1 MYQLPY
7 NNINSFNGKKILLI
21 LMLFF
26 IVNSIIH
33 AQLFT
38 DIAHDSN
45 IKFSNE
51 QLFNSGAGVC
61 VLDYNND
68 GWDDFFLPGGY
79 GHSALFKNN
88 QNGTFTNIINQ
99 VFDSTAYSNITSR
112 YVISSAAGDIDNDGD
127 KDLFLTTRSTN
138 FTASILLENRNG
150 VFYDISKSAGINHKS
165 YGIAASFGD
174 VNLDGY
180 LDIYVCN
187 NVKTMSAG
195 YDNYGN
201 QNAYIPQCLENYLY
215 INLGNKTFLEK
226 GEEYGVNNKG
236 CSLTA
241 SFTDIDNDH
250 DLDLL
255 VANDYGEWSGYPNVL
270 YLNNYPLDGF
280 TDMSESSGFNRKMY
294 GMSIASGDYNEDGYM
309 DYFVSN
315 IGTNS
320 FYKNNKNGSFLDI
333 AQPMGIDMTWSIKD
347 SVRKTQWAANFFDYD
362 NDSYLDLFV
371 ASGYV
376 GVFFPLSAIIDTNKI
391 FRNNRKAKFIDVTS
405 GSGLESPISN
415 RGAAV
420 LDFDNDGDQDLIVNH
435 SRMPEF
441 FPLNIEQNINI
452 YRNNNSNKN
461 HWIKIKLNGI
471 ESNKD
476 GYGARIEVYIKKRKL
491 IREVDGGSSHASINS
506 SIVHFGLGK
515 ASKID
520 SLVVYW
526 PGGKK
531 QVFNQLNT
539 NQTILI
545 TENDSQYKMISSG
558 VNEKNDS
565 LALLFRN
572 IKSPYES
579 MPILKNKIYDE
590 QKEMLIKDTINNSV
604 EYSSDFLLKWIQLHL
619 EMIKYTNGYT
629 PPVASRTIGYT
640 YMALYESV
648 VKEMKNNI
656 SVYEKLNGS
665 ALPVTIEN
673 KDFFAPASASASVAS
688 ILKML
693 FPFASSKYIESI
705 NAMEKSDSLEFS
717 KIVNQD
723 VLLRSIAYGRAVAE
737 KIFEWSLNDGGG
749 DNAFLRNYPTTY
761 EPPVGPGL
769 WKTTPSPVQPAF
781 HLKMAMQPYWGNNRP
796 FQVANVTGKALLS
809 PPPPFSTDTSS
820 VMFKEAM
827 DVYKQSK
834 VNTQEQKDI
843 AIFWSDDVGSYSPP
857 GHSLAITSIV
867 LKEKNVNLAVASEV
881 LAKIG
886 MGVTDAFINC
896 FKNKYIY
903 NLLRPVTYIQEHI
916 DKNWNTLIG
925 TPPFPEYVSCHST
938 QSAAS
943 ARILT
948 HYFGDDF
955 AFTDNSKN
963 DVGYTPRKFKNFYEF
978 AQEAAISR
986 YYGGVHYMMSCNIG
1000 YDIGLVIG
1008 DNILN
1013 FSLKKDAK

>member
-1 MYQLPY
+1 MRFLTSLIIVFSLQL
-7 NNINSFNGKKILLI
+7 S
-21 LMLFF
+21 
-26 IVNSIIH
+26 
-33 AQLFT
+33 AQTFT
-38 DIAHDSN
+38 DISISSGVN
-45 IKFSNE
+45 FSTE
-51 QLFNSGAGVC
+51 QFLNTGSGVC
-61 VLDYNND
+61 IIDYNND
-68 GWDDFFLPGGY
+68 GWEDFLVPGGY
-79 GHSALFKNN
+79 GKTAIFKNYGNLTFKNVLKEIVDSALYAKL
-88 QNGTFTNIINQ
+88 
-99 VFDSTAYSNITSR
+99 TSV
-112 YVISSAAGDIDNDGD
+112 YVISAVAGDIDNDGD
-127 KDLFLTTRSTN
+127 KDILLTCRAHVFKPSM
-138 FTASILLENRNG
+138 LLENVNG
-150 VFYDISKSAGINHKS
+150 KFIDISKSAGLTHAA
-165 YGIAASFGD
+165 YGVSASMVDF
-174 VNLDGY
+174 NLDGY
-180 LDIYVCN
+180 LDLYICN
-187 NVKTMSAG
+187 NQKSMSFT
-195 YDNYGN
+195 YDKGGN
-201 QNAYIPQCLENYLY
+201 INSYIPECEGNYFY
-215 INLGNKTFLEK
+215 VNNKNKTFTEK
-226 GEEYGVNNKG
+226 ADHYGLNNKG
-236 CSLTA
+236 CSLTGC
-241 SFTDIDNDH
+241 FTDVDNDH

-255 VANDYGEWSGYPNVL
+255 IANDYGAWSGYPNAV
-270 YLNNYPLDGF
+270 YINQYPKDGF
-280 TDMSESSGFNRKMY
+280 IDQSNITGFNRPMY
-294 GMSIASGDYNEDGYM
+294 GMGIAVGDINEDGFL

-315 IGTNS
+315 LGANS
-320 FYKNNKNGSFLDI
+320 LYKNNKNTTFTDVATKLGV
-333 AQPMGIDMTWSIKD
+333 DMTWCIKD
-347 SVRKTQWAANFFDYD
+347 SLHKTQWGANFFDFD

-376 GVFFPLSAIIDTNKI
+376 GASFPLTTVLDTNKL
-391 FRNNRKAKFIDVTS
+391 FKNNGKGKFIDVTQN
-405 GSGLESPISN
+405 SGLASPISN
-415 RGAAV
+415 RGAAYT
-420 LDFDNDGDQDLIVNH
+420 DIDNDGDLDLIVNH
-435 SRMPEF
+435 SKMPEF
-441 FPLNIEQNINI
+441 YMINARQNIHVFK
-452 YRNNNSNKN
+452 NNNSNEN
-461 HWIKIKLNGI
+461 HWIKIKLNGVV
-471 ESNKD
+471 SNKD
-476 GYGARIEVYIKKRKL
+476 GYGARVEAFIKKRKL
-491 IREVDGGSSHASINS
+491 IREIDGGSSHASINS

-515 ASKID
+515 FSKID

-531 QVFNQLNT
+531 QVFSQLNT

-545 TENDSQYKMISSG
+545 TENEPQYRMLASG
-558 VNEKNDS
+558 MNEKKDT
-565 LALLFRN
+565 LAFQFNN

-579 MPILKNKIYDE
+579 MPVLKNKIDA
-590 QKEMLIKDTINNSV
+590 QKNEDVNNIVNNSI
-604 EYSSDFLLKWIQLHL
+604 EHSSDFLLKWIQLHL

-665 ALPVTIEN
+665 ALPVAREN
-673 KDFFAPASASASVAS
+673 KEYFAPASASASVAY
-688 ILKML
+688 ILKRL
-693 FPFASSKYIESI
+693 FPFASSKYIESM
-705 NAMEKSDSLEFS
+705 NVMEKSDSLEFS
-717 KIVNQD
+717 KVASQD

-737 KIFEWSLNDGGG
+737 QIFEWSLNDGGG

-867 LKEKNVNLAVASEV
+867 LKEKNVSLAVASEV
-881 LAKIG
+881 LTKIG

-1000 YDIGLVIG
+1000 YDAGLVVG

-1013 FSLKKDAK
+1013 FSLKKDGK